1 MTQWRPLASREHLLK
16 RAGLLRQAREF
27 FYQRDVVEVQTPL
40 LGQGTVTD
48 PDVESL
54 AVPSVGYLQ
63 TSPEYFIKR
72 LLAAGMPSCYQLAGA
87 FRAGEQGRLHN
98 PEFTML
104 EWYRLDFDHQQLMAE
119 VAQLVDALLG
129 PGDYATR
136 SYASL
141 VADVNAPR
149 EQLDLEFATACAQT
163 TGRVFIVDYPASQAA
178 LARLNPADT
187 DTSARFELVIDGV
200 EIANGYWELLDVAE
214 HRARFKRDAAVR
226 QARGL
231 AARPVDEAFLAAIE
245 HGLPACAGVALGFD
259 RLVMRALGVDDIESV
274 LAFRY

>member
-16 RAGLLRQAREF
+16 RAGLLRQTREF

-54 AVPSVGYLQ
+54 VVPSVGYLQ

-72 LLAAGMPSCYQLAGA
+72 LLAACMPSCYQLAGA

-163 TGRVFIVDYPASQAA
+163 TGRVFIVD
-178 LARLNPADT
+178 
-187 DTSARFELVIDGV
+187 
-200 EIANGYWELLDVAE
+200 
-214 HRARFKRDAAVR
+214 
-226 QARGL
+226 
-231 AARPVDEAFLAAIE
+231 
-245 HGLPACAGVALGFD
+245 
-259 RLVMRALGVDDIESV
+259 
-274 LAFRY
+274 